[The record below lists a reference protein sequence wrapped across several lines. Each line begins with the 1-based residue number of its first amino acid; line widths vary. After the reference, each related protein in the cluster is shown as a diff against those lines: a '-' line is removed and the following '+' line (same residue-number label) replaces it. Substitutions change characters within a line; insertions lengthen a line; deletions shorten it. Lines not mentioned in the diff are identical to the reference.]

1 MDSQHQ
7 SLKKVIQ
14 SLLLENLPEYVP
26 GDMKIT
32 QLCGAT
38 NETFKIELENNKPIV
53 FRILSPIVDT

>member
-7 SLKKVIQ
+7 SLKKLIQ
-14 SLLLENLPEYVP
+14 SLLIENLPEYIP

-38 NETFKIELENNKPIV
+38 NETFKI
-53 FRILSPIVDT
+53 